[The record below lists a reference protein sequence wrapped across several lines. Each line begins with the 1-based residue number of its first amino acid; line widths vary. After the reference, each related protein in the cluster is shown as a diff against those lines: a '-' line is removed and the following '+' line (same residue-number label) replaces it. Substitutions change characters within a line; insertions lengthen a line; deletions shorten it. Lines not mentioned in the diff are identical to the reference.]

1 MGIFDD
7 IKGQIDAN
15 EERIEAVID
24 DAADFIKEKTGGQF
38 ADKVD
43 QATEFLK
50 DSIGSPNDAPE
61 QPQA

>member
-24 DAADFIKEKTGGQF
+24 DAADFIKEK
-38 ADKVD
+38 K
-43 QATEFLK
+43 
-50 DSIGSPNDAPE
+50 IGRAHV
-61 QPQA
+61 